1 MNWADRLRPA
11 QRRIAHFEV
20 GLVRRFGQTGLG
32 LVYRHKTLLLTTR
45 GRTSGR
51 PRSTPLSYLAQPD
64 GTWLVSGGAGGQSR
78 TPDWVQNLRAEP
90 RASIMIDRQAIDVM
104 ARECLGDDRG
114 AAWATLTAKWPE
126 LETFQRRAGR
136 TVPVFRFSRV
146 VSPG

>member
-1 MNWADRLRPA
+1 MNWADRLRPL

-45 GRTSGR
+45 GRTTGV

-78 TPDWVQNLRAEP
+78 TPDWVHNLRAEP
-90 RASIMIDRQAIDVM
+90 RATIHVNREKIAVV
-104 ARECLGDDRG
+104 ARECLGDERD
-114 AAWATLTAKWPE
+114 AVWATLTSKWPE

-136 TVPVFRFSRV
+136 VVPVFRFSPAG
-146 VSPG
+146 SPG